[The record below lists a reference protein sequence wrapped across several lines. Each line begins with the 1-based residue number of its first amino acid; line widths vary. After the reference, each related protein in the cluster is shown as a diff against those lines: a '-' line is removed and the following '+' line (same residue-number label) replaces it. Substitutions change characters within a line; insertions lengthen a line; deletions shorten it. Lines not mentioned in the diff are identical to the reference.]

1 MKILLVYPHYPDTFW
16 SFRHALKFIGRKAS
30 FPPLGLLTVAAM
42 LPGEWEKRLVD
53 MNVRS
58 LTDEELAWADY
69 VFISAMTIQ
78 RKSAQEVIARCRQL
92 GVKTVA
98 GGPLFTA
105 CHDDFPEVDH
115 LVLGEAELTL
125 PPFLADL
132 RKGGARHLYA
142 DDRWADLTST
152 PIPLWDLIDVRNYA
166 AMNIQYCR
174 GCPFDCEFCDITALF
189 GRRPR
194 SKTREQLIAELESL
208 YARGWRGAI
217 FFVDDNFIGD
227 KGKLKREILPAMID
241 WMKKKERPF
250 YFYTEASIDLADDP
264 RLMDLM
270 VRAGFEE
277 VFIGIETPYEESHAE
292 SGKVQNRNRDLLA
305 SVKCIQRAGLQVHG
319 GFIVGFDSDPPSIFD
334 KQILFIQESG
344 IVTAMV
350 GMLSAIRGTRFHLRM
365 SQEGRLLGEDTGN
378 NMDND
383 LNFVPRMK
391 PDALIGGYRTILN
404 TIYSPKNYYQR
415 VIMLL
420 REYQPLHLGKFH
432 IQPGYV
438 GALFKSILFLGII
451 GRERLHFWKLFF
463 WSLMRRPRLFPLAIT
478 YAVYG
483 FHFRKVTE
491 KIKGSGLAAVKC
503 FAPSPDA

>member
-1 MKILLVYPHYPDTFW
+1 MKILLVYPFYPDTFW
-16 SFRHALKFIGRKAS
+16 SFRHALKFIDRKAS

-42 LPGEWEKRLVD
+42 LPADWEKRVVD
-53 MNVRS
+53 MNVSS
-58 LTDEELAWADY
+58 LSDEELAWADY

-78 RKSAQEVIARCRQL
+78 RKSAQEVLSRCMRL

-132 RKGGARHLYA
+132 RKGGASHLYA
-142 DDRWADLTST
+142 ENRWADLADT
-152 PIPLWDLIDVRNYA
+152 PIPLWGLVDVRNYA

-194 SKTREQLIAELESL
+194 SKTKEQLIAELESL
-208 YARGWRGAI
+208 YIRGWRGAV

-227 KGKLKREILPAMID
+227 KGKLKREVLPAIID
-241 WMKKKERPF
+241 WMEEKERPF

-264 RLMDLM
+264 RLMELM

-277 VFIGIETPYEESHAE
+277 VFIGIETPYEESHTE

-305 SVKCIQRAGLQVHG
+305 SVKSIQNAGLQVHG
-319 GFIVGFDSDPPSIFD
+319 GFIVGFDSDPPSIFE

-350 GMLSAIRGTRFHLRM
+350 GLLSAIRGTRLHQRLDR
-365 SQEGRLLGEDTGN
+365 EGRLLGDGSGN
-378 NMDND
+378 NTALD
-383 LNFVPRMK
+383 LNFIPRMK
-391 PDALIGGYRTILN
+391 TDELIGGYRNILD
-404 TIYSPKNYYQR
+404 TIYLPKNYYHR
-415 VIMLL
+415 VIRLL
-420 REYQPLHLGKFH
+420 REYRPLHLGKFH
-432 IQPGYV
+432 LQPGYV
-438 GALFKSILFLGII
+438 GALFKSIMILGVI
-451 GRERLHFWKLFF
+451 GKERLYFWKLFF
-463 WSLMRRPRLFPLAIT
+463 WSLIRKPRLFPLAIT

-483 FHFRKVTE
+483 FHFRKVAENLKTSGMFDANVAWNE
-491 KIKGSGLAAVKC
+491 KN
-503 FAPSPDA
+503 